1 MQKAVVKGEV
11 IMSTVN
17 RAKNDG
23 LKLPASTS
31 ELDTKT
37 YSVTVKV
44 VRNRISQELTK
55 LL

>member
-11 IMSTVN
+11 TMSTVN
-17 RAKNDG
+17 REKNNG
-23 LKLPASTS
+23 LKLPSSTS

-37 YSVTVKV
+37 HSVTVKL
-44 VRNRISQELTK
+44 VRNRISQEMTK